1 MNIYL
6 TGFMGSGKSSAGKGI
21 AALLRWKFADLDK
34 LIEEN
39 EGMTVSGLFASKGEE
54 YFRKAEAGAL
64 RKVSERTRTVVAC
77 GGGTPCSEEN
87 MAVMNS
93 TGLTVYLRLPVE
105 VLVGRLRRSGTQ
117 RPLLKDVGPAELRS
131 TVQNLLALR
140 TSWYERADLILDA
153 ETMSEEEMTAMIAD
167 AVRSRGAYL

>member
-6 TGFMGSGKSSAGKGI
+6 IGFMGSGKSSAGKGI

-34 LIEEN
+34 LVEEK

-54 YFRKAEAGAL
+54 YFRKAEAEAL
-64 RKVSERTRTVVAC
+64 RKVSVRTRTVIAC

-93 TGLTVYLRLPVE
+93 TGLTVYLRLPAE
-105 VLVGRLRRSGTQ
+105 ALVARLRRTGAQ
-117 RPLLKDVGPAELRS
+117 RPLLKDAGPAEIHSR
-131 TVQNLLALR
+131 VQNLLALR
-140 TSWYERADLILDA
+140 SSWYERADLILDA
-153 ETMSEEEMTAMIAD
+153 ETMTEEEMTAMIAD

>member
-1 MNIYL
+1 
-6 TGFMGSGKSSAGKGI
+6 MGSGKSSAGKGI

-34 LIEEN
+34 LVEEK

-54 YFRKAEAGAL
+54 YFRKAEAESL
-64 RKVSERTRTVVAC
+64 RKVSVRTRTVIAC

-93 TGLTVYLRLPVE
+93 TGLTVYLRLPAE
-105 VLVGRLRRSGTQ
+105 ALVARLRRTGAQ
-117 RPLLKDVGPAELRS
+117 RPLLKDAGPAEIHSR
-131 TVQNLLALR
+131 VQNLLALR
-140 TSWYERADLILDA
+140 SSWYERADLILDA
-153 ETMSEEEMTAMIAD
+153 ETMTEEEMTAMIAD